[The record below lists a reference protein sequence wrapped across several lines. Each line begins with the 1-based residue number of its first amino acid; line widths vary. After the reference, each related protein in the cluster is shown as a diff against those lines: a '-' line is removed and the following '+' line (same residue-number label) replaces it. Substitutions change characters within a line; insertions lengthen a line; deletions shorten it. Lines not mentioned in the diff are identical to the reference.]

1 MGVGTAIAV
10 ATTFSWLGMVLA
22 ISFIEAPLK
31 FTAPGVTL
39 KIGLGIGR
47 LVFRVLN
54 IIELVLAAAII
65 VAMIIDPASL
75 LIMVLLAVAIVALL
89 VQVLIV
95 RPRLSRRTD
104 AVLAGTVAEDAPRS
118 RAHFG
123 YVGTE
128 LIKVLALLI
137 AGIALLVFA

>member
-1 MGVGTAIAV
+1 MGVGGAIAV
-10 ATTFSWLGMVLA
+10 AATFCWLGMVVA
-22 ISFIEAPLK
+22 ISFIEAPVK
-31 FTAPGVTL
+31 FTAPDVTL

-54 IIELVLAAAII
+54 IVELVLAVVII
-65 VAMIIDPASL
+65 AAMITDPAPV
-75 LIMVLLAVAIVALL
+75 LIMVLLAIAVIALL
-89 VQVLIV
+89 VQVLII

-123 YVGTE
+123 YIGTE
-128 LIKVLALLI
+128 LIKVIALL
-137 AGIALLVFA
+137 AGGIALLTVG